1 MKFFITGGAGFIG
14 SNLADEVI
22 QRGHKVTVY
31 DSLVTGHESFIQH
44 HFGSPNF
51 QLVKADVLDVS
62 LLEKSMEGHDVVVH
76 FQANA
81 DVRGGI
87 HNTRVDLEQ
96 NTIATYNV
104 LDAMRKHNIKNILF
118 SSSATV
124 YGEPEVF
131 PTPENIAPIQTS
143 LYGASKY
150 AAEAMIQAYCEY
162 YGMRSWIFR
171 FVSFIGKRYTHGVI
185 FDFIKKLHHN
195 PSTLHILGDGQQ
207 RKSYLNVSDGVNAML
222 TAFDKAN
229 DKTNIFNLGHHEY
242 MNVVDLADI
251 LCAELGLQNVNYTF
265 AGGSRGWLGDS
276 PFVHL
281 DVSKIKSLGWMPQK
295 SIREG
300 VIDTIQYLQENKYL
314 FEYRD

>member
-22 QRGHKVTVY
+22 SRGHSVTVY
-31 DSLVTGHESFIQH
+31 DSLITGHESFIKH
-44 HFGSPNF
+44 HFDNPNF
-51 QLVKADVLDVS
+51 NFIKGDVLDLP
-62 LLEKSMEGHDVVVH
+62 LLEASMKDHEVVVH

-87 HNTRVDLEQ
+87 NNTRIDLEQ

-104 LDAMRKHNIKNILF
+104 LDSMRKHEIKNILF

-131 PTPENIAPIQTS
+131 PTPENISTIQTS

-150 AAEAMIQAYCEY
+150 AAEGMIQAYCEY
-162 YGMRSWIFR
+162 YGMQSWIFR

-185 FDFIKKLHHN
+185 YDFIKKLEKD
-195 PSTLHILGDGQQ
+195 PTTLHILGDGKQ

-222 TAFDKAN
+222 TAFENSKE
-229 DKTNIFNLGHHEY
+229 KTNIFNLGHTEY

-251 LCAELGLQNVNYTF
+251 LCAELGLENVKYTY
-265 AGGSRGWLGDS
+265 AGGSRGWKGDS

-281 DVSKIKSLGWMPQK
+281 DVSKIKSLGWVPKK

-300 VIDTIQYLQENKYL
+300 VIDTIQYLKSNDFL